1 VENCPWYV
9 EIAWNFYHGTMSS
22 LQGKTLE
29 NIPGFSTF
37 NIPWMPGITWKI
49 VQLIPWSLERKK
61 KNPGLQNRIHACK
74 SSGPLFKNLAIK
86 AAIKIQIINLM
97 AKI

>member
-1 VENCPWYV
+1 MDDWYNMENCPAY
-9 EIAWNFYHGTMSS
+9 TMVT
-22 LQGKTLE
+22 GKE
-29 NIPGFSTF
+29 
-37 NIPWMPGITWKI
+37 
-49 VQLIPWSLERKK
+49 K

>member
-29 NIPGFSTF
+29 YFPGFSTF

-61 KNPGLQNRIHACK
+61 KILVYKTEYMHA
-74 SSGPLFKNLAIK
+74 NLLVHYLK
-86 AAIKIQIINLM
+86 TLP
-97 AKI
+97 